1 MWQNLTPDQQ
11 QFLTAMLMGQQQP
24 GMMSGTSQPNLGNA
38 LMAANGTLGA
48 LNGQQGSSPM
58 GGNWFDW
65 LNGGAQ
71 NQYMQQQAALAQTQQ
86 TGYLP
91 PDQWAQQ
98 QMAPQAQ
105 PQQMNPWMQMMQQ
118 GWGAMGAQ
126 PAAGADPNAQGLGQQ
141 QRLPDYSGGGPN
153 YSPYAMPGTVQWNG

>member
-24 GMMSGTSQPNLGNA
+24 GMMGGAQTQPNLGNA

-71 NQYMQQQAALAQTQQ
+71 SQYMQQQAALAQTQQ

-98 QMAPQAQ
+98 QMAPQVQ
-105 PQQMNPWMQMMQQ
+105 QQQMPGWMQMMQQ
-118 GWGAMGAQ
+118 GWGAMGGQQ
-126 PAAGADPNAQGLGQQ
+126 PVPAPDPNAQ

>member
-11 QFLTAMLMGQQQP
+11 QFLMAMLMGQQQP
-24 GMMSGTSQPNLGNA
+24 GMMPGAQQTPPNLGNA
-38 LMAANGTLGA
+38 LLAANGTLGA
-48 LNGQQGSSPM
+48 LNPQQTT
-58 GGNWFDW
+58 GGNWSDW
-65 LNGGAQ
+65 F
-71 NQYMQQQAALAQTQQ
+71 QQQAALAQTQQ

-91 PDQWAQQ
+91 PEQWAQQ

-105 PQQMNPWMQMMQQ
+105 PQQIPGWMQMMQQ
-118 GWGAMGAQ
+118 GWGAMGGQ
-126 PAAGADPNAQGLGQQ
+126 PAAGTDPNAQGQQQ

>member
-24 GMMSGTSQPNLGNA
+24 GMMSGTQQPNLGNA

-71 NQYMQQQAALAQTQQ
+71 SQYMQQQAALAQTQQ

-91 PDQWAQQ
+91 PEQWAQQ

-105 PQQMNPWMQMMQQ
+105 QQQMNPWMQMLQQ
-118 GWGAMGAQ
+118 GWGAMGSQ
-126 PAAGADPNAQGLGQQ
+126 PAMPTDPNAQGQQQ